1 LPQKYPLMKWM
12 HSLWAGLMLTAFG
25 AAAQPSQLDAYIQQ
39 ALHSNIA
46 LQQKEL
52 SYRQSLAVLEEAKGL
67 FFPKLSIQAR
77 YSVARGGRA
86 FIIPVGDLVN
96 PVFQNLNLLNSVA
109 GAAYPDYPTIPEYP
123 MISNVK
129 EYFLRPT
136 EQESVL
142 RLQMP
147 VFNSAI
153 LYNHRIQENLAEAEK
168 ISAEIY
174 RRELVKEVKTA
185 YYQYAQAE
193 QGVEILQNAQALA
206 DEALRTTESLYR
218 NHQITLDAVY
228 AAQADVQAVAQQLA
242 EAEKDA
248 KMARAYFN
256 FLLNRDFEAPI
267 ELLPAEAPALAAA
280 SLEEAR
286 RLALQN
292 REEFQQLNYFL
303 AATDNQ
309 AQLARG
315 QFLPQLSI
323 QADYGVQGINYK
335 LDRDADFFLGS
346 AVLSWTLFDRSAKAK
361 TEQAKVARLELESRR
376 AEAGRQIELQAINA
390 YYGLEAAQ
398 ARIGKAQAE
407 VQAARQA
414 FRLVEKK
421 FAQGQ
426 ANLIEFTQ
434 SRTQM
439 TQAEQ
444 SLALA
449 RYHYQAQ
456 WAEFERAV
464 AAYPLP

>member
-1 LPQKYPLMKWM
+1 MQQKYHHMNLMHPLLALF
-12 HSLWAGLMLTAFG
+12 SLITLS
-25 AAAQPSQLDAYIQQ
+25 AQAQSGYLDAYIQQ
-39 ALHSNIA
+39 ALQSNIA

-52 SYRQSLAVLEEAKGL
+52 SYRQSLAVLEEARGL

-109 GAAYPDYPTIPEYP
+109 AAAYPDYPAIPEYP
-123 MISNVK
+123 PISNVK
-129 EYFLRPT
+129 ENFLRPT

-168 ISAEIY
+168 ISADIY
-174 RRELVKEVKTA
+174 KRELVKEVKTA
-185 YYQYAQAE
+185 YYNCAQAG

-206 DEALRTTESLYR
+206 EEGLRTTESLYR
-218 NHQITLDAVY
+218 NHKITLDAVY

-292 REEFQQLNYFL
+292 REEFQQLNFYL
-303 AATDNQ
+303 SARDNQ
-309 AQLARG
+309 VQLEKG
-315 QFLPQLSI
+315 SFLPQLGI

-346 AVLSWTLFDRSAKAK
+346 AVLSWTLFDRSAKAR
-361 TEQAKVARLELESRR
+361 TEQAKVARLELENRK
-376 AEAGRQIELQAINA
+376 AETSRQIELQAINA
-390 YYGLEAAQ
+390 FYGLEAAYT
-398 ARIGKAQAE
+398 RIGKAQAE
-407 VQAARQA
+407 VEAAREA

-421 FAQGQ
+421 YSQGQ

-434 SRTQM
+434 ARTQM
-439 TQAEQ
+439 TQSEQ
-444 SLALA
+444 MRSIA
-449 RYHYQAQ
+449 RYSYQAQ
-456 WAEFERAV
+456 LAEFERAV